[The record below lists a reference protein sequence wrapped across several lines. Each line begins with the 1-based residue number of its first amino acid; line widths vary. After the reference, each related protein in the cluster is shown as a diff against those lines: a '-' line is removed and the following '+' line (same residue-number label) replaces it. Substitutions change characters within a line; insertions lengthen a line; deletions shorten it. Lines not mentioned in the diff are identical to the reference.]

1 MDLSAEQRQLL
12 RNMRAMFPNGG
23 MGNHVVLCPKFNTIY
38 LQNEKAGCSTI
49 KLLLH
54 RAHTGDWSEVTG
66 SIHSQHQL
74 PVPRDI
80 GWPTVLDMLTSGST
94 FRFTFV
100 RHPIDRL
107 VSAYSDKIVR
117 VRYMRAQ
124 IQELLGERVD
134 PDATVPFDM
143 FMAALTIQE
152 PLQMD
157 PHWRPQHLN
166 IMHGLIESDFI
177 GRLENF
183 DEDIAVVKQRAGL
196 PDVPVEVRNQQ
207 RHADVFTDRRYL
219 KRVAEK
225 IYARDFELF
234 GY

>member
-1 MDLSAEQRQLL
+1 
-12 RNMRAMFPNGG
+12 MFPNGG
-23 MGNHVVLCPKFNTIY
+23 MGNHIVLCPKFNTIY
-38 LQNEKAGCSTI
+38 IQNEKAGCSTI

-54 RAHTGDWSEVTG
+54 RAQTGDWTEVSG
-66 SIHSQHQL
+66 SIHSQHDL
-74 PVPRDI
+74 PFPRDV
-80 GWPTVLDMLTSGST
+80 GWPSVLDMLMTGSA

-107 VSAYSDKIVR
+107 ISAYSDKIARIRPMR
-117 VRYMRAQ
+117 VH
-124 IQELLGERVD
+124 IQQLLGMPED
-134 PDATVPFDM
+134 PDTLVPFDM
-143 FMAALTIQE
+143 FMAALVVQE

-166 IMHGLIESDFI
+166 IMHGVIEHDFI

-183 DEDIAVVKQRAGL
+183 DHDMSVVKQRAGL
-196 PDVPVEVRNQQ
+196 PDVPIEVRNQQ
-207 RHADVFTDRRYL
+207 PRVDVFADRRYL

-225 IYARDFELF
+225 IYAKDFELF